1 MNGTVYHDPT
11 PVQGRGSRELRPSG
25 PNWWLIGI
33 AVVLVLGA
41 LYVAYLVFHSNE
53 PRPEQVTVAGTSNR
67 SLAISADG
75 KLLASGGLDGYL
87 RVFAVADAK
96 VVALTQLPTA
106 VMAVTFGP
114 GDTILVLSQN
124 DSHLHI
130 YSRDLTAHTEREVQP
145 HPHDLA
151 WSSMLD
157 GAVVIS
163 GGVDEVHPKLEL
175 FPAHP
180 MGIAESTVQ
189 LFDLRAWHLP
199 RSVGVT
205 SDGSRIGIAFATAG
219 RNNLIFYD
227 PKKRHIA
234 GLFSVEGTPQSL
246 AFSQHEDRLWVTS
259 PSAESITEIAPR
271 TTSRTPY
278 PKGASTSPP
287 LMIAVNE
294 ATRRAYT
301 SGSLTF
307 PEVDLDQNRIVRT
320 VELPFRSAAIV
331 LSPDGKT
338 AYLSSEAENRI
349 AVVDLESMKY
359 LRDISW
365 KNPQK

>member
-1 MNGTVYHDPT
+1 MNDTIYQDPT
-11 PVQGRGSRELRPSG
+11 PVQGRGRRELRPAG

-33 AVVLVLGA
+33 ATIFVVGA
-41 LYVAYLVFHSNE
+41 FYVAYLIFHSNE
-53 PRPEQVTVAGTSNR
+53 PRQEPVSITGTSSR
-67 SLAISADG
+67 SLAISPDG

-87 RVFAVADAK
+87 RIFSTADAK
-96 VVALTQLPTA
+96 VQAITRLPTG
-106 VMAVTFGP
+106 VMAVSFGP
-114 GDTILVLSQN
+114 GDTILVLAQS

-130 YSRDLTAHTEREVQP
+130 FSRGLTAHTEREVQP

-151 WSSMLD
+151 WSSTLD

-163 GGVDEVHPKLEL
+163 GGMDEVHPKLEL

-234 GLFSVEGTPQSL
+234 GLFSVAGAPESM
-246 AFSQHEDRLWVTS
+246 AFSQREERLWVTS
-259 PSAESITEIAPR
+259 PSAESITEIESRKTAR
-271 TTSRTPY
+271 TEY
-278 PKGASTSPP
+278 PKDASTSPP

-294 ATRRAYT
+294 TARRAYT
-301 SGSLTF
+301 SGSLTL
-307 PEVDLDQNRIVRT
+307 PEVDLDQNKIVRT

-338 AYLSSEAENRI
+338 GYLSSEAEDRI
-349 AVVDLESMKY
+349 AVVDVENMKY
-359 LRDISW
+359 LREITW
-365 KNPQK
+365 KPPAK